1 MILEIIN
8 ERNGGHEMHCIPEIS
23 SRVISVYV
31 LYSCLY
37 HEAYVD
43 VLFDDG
49 HIETHKASSTPPF
62 TRGTSIIKA
71 GFIRLPQLRRPTDII
86 VIPQCDDYV
95 F

>member
-8 ERNGGHEMHCIPEIS
+8 ERNGGHEMHCIPEVT

-37 HEAYVD
+37 QEAYVD

-49 HIETHKASSTPPF
+49 HIETHKSSSTPPF
-62 TRGTSIIKA
+62 IVGTSIIKA

-86 VIPQCDDYV
+86 VIPKCDDYV